1 MLQQPTSSQQM
12 SLTSQNETAAVESN
26 STTAE
31 VGFLFGQQNSTRT
44 QVGLDLINFEL
55 FFAS

>member
-1 MLQQPTSSQQM
+1 M